1 MTAHLAEAH
10 PMWLPHFQDG
20 PVVASEEGGNVHMA
34 RHVHPFYFTSWFNE
48 QLMMDFISSL
58 PSNDS
63 TKRQMALLRD
73 MAFKLN
79 FTPPKKKSSC
89 LSEMRVTSFQLFLLI
104 PNKFLNCFFFCSS
117 HYIVPTSTE
126 KKMLQMWKDSSS
138 VLNFSGR
145 WCVPWDW
152 SHDPCRCEIS
162 FFFFAYLVTKW
173 LISGHSCHRPRT
185 PPPP

>member
-79 FTPPKKKSSC
+79 FTPPKKKILLLVGNDSDIIPIISPHTKQVFK
-89 LSEMRVTSFQLFLLI
+89 LFFFLFLTLHCANI
-104 PNKFLNCFFFCSS
+104 HRKKNVADVKGFFFS
-117 HYIVPTSTE
+117 P
-126 KKMLQMWKDSSS
+126 K
-138 VLNFSGR
+138 F
-145 WCVPWDW
+145 
-152 SHDPCRCEIS
+152 
-162 FFFFAYLVTKW
+162 
-173 LISGHSCHRPRT
+173 
-185 PPPP
+185 